1 MDDVSATTQLTIAPA
16 PGAAEPM
23 QPGSLIRA
31 GQPGVQP
38 PEVRGDL
45 PAYAYPPAAKGSGRK
60 VSIRV
65 GVLVDENGQVIEAR
79 IREGDSSGLGFNE
92 AALEAA
98 RKVRYFPATRDDVPG
113 KMWTDLELDFAE

>member
-1 MDDVSATTQLTIAPA
+1 
-16 PGAAEPM
+16 M

-65 GVLVDENGQVIEAR
+65 GVLVDENGQVIDAR

-92 AALEAA
+92 AALAAA

-113 KMWTDLELDFAE
+113 KMWTDLQLDFAE